1 MEKIFFSEEQRFTQ
15 WWVWAIMTAALLAM
29 IVPIA
34 ISVQQEWIAGL
45 SYSEQPESVT
55 ETVIAGLV
63 SFFVMVGIFTL
74 VFASRL
80 KTKITSRG
88 LFVAYPPIYRKW
100 RQLAPEAIDHYELR
114 KYKAKREYGGYGVR
128 RRRRSGQ
135 AYIVSGNIGLQLHLK
150 NGKKLLIG
158 TQKKQAVESAMKK
171 MMELR

>member
-55 ETVIAGLV
+55 ETVITGLF
-63 SFFVMVGIFTL
+63 SFFVMVGIFIL

-80 KTKITSRG
+80 KTKITSQG
-88 LFVAYPPIYRKW
+88 LFFAYPPIFRKW
-100 RQLAPEAIDHYELR
+100 RQVAPGAIDHYEIR

-128 RRRRSGQ
+128 RRRISGQ
-135 AYIVSGNIGLQLHLK
+135 AYIVSGSIGLQLHLK

-158 TQKKQAVESAMKK
+158 THKKQAVESAMKK

>member
-1 MEKIFFSEEQRFTQ
+1 
-15 WWVWAIMTAALLAM
+15 MTAALLAM

-45 SYSEQPESVT
+45 SYREQPESVT

-63 SFFVMVGIFTL
+63 SFFVMVGIFIL

-80 KTKITSRG
+80 KTKITSQG
-88 LFVAYPPIYRKW
+88 W
-100 RQLAPEAIDHYELR
+100 RQVAPEAIDHYELR

-135 AYIVSGNIGLQLHLK
+135 AYIVSGNIGLQLYLK
-150 NGKKLLIG
+150 NGRKLLIG